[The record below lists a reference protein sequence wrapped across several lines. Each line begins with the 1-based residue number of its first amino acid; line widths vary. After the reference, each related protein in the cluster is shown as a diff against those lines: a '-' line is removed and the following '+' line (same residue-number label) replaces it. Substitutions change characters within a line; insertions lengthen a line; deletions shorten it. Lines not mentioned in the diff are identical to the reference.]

1 MTQLT
6 KLNRSVAGKVVL
18 ITGAA
23 SGIGRACAR
32 VFADEG
38 ALIGILDRNT
48 NQLAEVAFE
57 LAEAGARVSSQSVD
71 LTDQAQV
78 EAAVAAVRAELGPID
93 VLVNNAGVSAPSP
106 IDQPGYNEAWDLTL
120 AVNLK
125 AQSTTV
131 RACLE
136 DLKRNK
142 SGRIVNVASTEG
154 LGATAFASAYTASKH
169 GVIGLTKSLAVELGR
184 SGVTSNCVCPGPIE
198 TGMTQAIPDEQKSKF
213 ARRRVPVGRY
223 GDPEEVAQAIV
234 SLALPA
240 SSYINGA
247 VLAVDGGMTSQ
258 NT

>member
-6 KLNRSVAGKVVL
+6 QLSRSVENKVVL

-32 VFADEG
+32 VFAAEG
-38 ALIGILDRNT
+38 AHVGLIDLNPSVT
-48 NQLAEVAFE
+48 SEVLTQLSS
-57 LAEAGARVSSQSVD
+57 AGATSS
-71 LTDQAQV
+71 AQV
-78 EAAVAAVRAELGPID
+78 VDITDAAALEAAITAIRSELGPID
-93 VLVNNAGVSAPSP
+93 ILVNDAGVSAPAAIDSP
-106 IDQPGYNEAWDLTL
+106 DYYDAWDRTM
-120 AVNLK
+120 AVNLM
-125 AQSTTV
+125 AQSMTV

-136 DLKRNK
+136 DLKRNR

-154 LGATAFASAYTASKH
+154 LGATAFGGAYTASKH

-184 SGVTSNCVCPGPIE
+184 SGVTANCVCPGPIA
-198 TGMTQAIPDEQKSKF
+198 TGMTEAIPDEHKTKF

-223 GDPEEVAQAIV
+223 GKPEEVAQAIL

-240 SSYINGA
+240 ASYINGA
-247 VLAVDGGMTSQ
+247 VLPVDGGMTSQ